1 MPVLVGVTSIACI
14 SAPSRGEWGFLYRLK
29 LKDSYL
35 GEEVSIP
42 SRGDWGFLPNF
53 IFICI
58 YIISLVSVP
67 SRGEW
72 RLLPAILK
80 GIGAFI
86 LFPPPLE
93 VNGRS
98 YESQE
103 DLKEGQ
109 NFRFRT
115 LPR

>member
-1 MPVLVGVTSIACI
+1 MNGGSYLVFCDTYAGVFFVSV
-14 SAPSRGEWGFLYRLK
+14 PSRGEWGFLHRLK

-35 GEEVSIP
+35 GEEVS
-42 SRGDWGFLPNF
+42 
-53 IFICI
+53 
-58 YIISLVSVP
+58 VP

-72 RLLPAILK
+72 RLLPAFLK

>member
-1 MPVLVGVTSIACI
+1 
-14 SAPSRGEWGFLYRLK
+14 
-29 LKDSYL
+29 
-35 GEEVSIP
+35 IP

-98 YESQE
+98 Y
-103 DLKEGQ
+103 
-109 NFRFRT
+109 
-115 LPR
+115 

>member
-1 MPVLVGVTSIACI
+1 MNGGSYLVFCDTYAGVFFVSV
-14 SAPSRGEWGFLYRLK
+14 PSRGEWGFLYRLK

-72 RLLPAILK
+72 EVLLNDDVVN
-80 GIGAFI
+80 
-86 LFPPPLE
+86 LFQVMFPYPRE
-93 VNGRS
+93 VNGGSNPRA
-98 YESQE
+98 
-103 DLKEGQ
+103 L
-109 NFRFRT
+109 FRT
-115 LPR
+115 VSRT